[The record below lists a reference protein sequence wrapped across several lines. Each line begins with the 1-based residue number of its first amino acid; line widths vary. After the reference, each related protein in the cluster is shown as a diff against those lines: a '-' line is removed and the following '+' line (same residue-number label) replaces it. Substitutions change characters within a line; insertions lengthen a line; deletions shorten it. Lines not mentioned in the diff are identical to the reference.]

1 MKTLFA
7 ALAMLATGLAAAP
20 PAQAQALREVTY
32 VYSGPTSYYW
42 DIFIA
47 QERGFLKEEGVKLDM
62 IMADNVAQ
70 QTQMLVTGAVQII
83 GANAEVALVAMEK
96 GAPITIVGAQTAK
109 QGFVFMARPEIKT
122 YADLK
127 GKLLGATQLQDA
139 SATMLMELLK
149 KNGVARDSYDMIAL
163 GGTPNR
169 FAALTNGAVAGTLL
183 SPPLDYRAA
192 SLGMRKLGYAFE
204 AFDGPQVVYTVQKA
218 WAQKNED
225 TLVRFL
231 RAAARGMAF
240 LYDPANREASADI
253 LVKTIGGTKEDA
265 LKNYDDWMGSNKVM
279 AENLRIT
286 PQGLQ
291 AFLDLRGSKEDP
303 AKFLDLSYLEKALA
317 KK

>member
-7 ALAMLATGLAAAP
+7 ALAILAGGLASAA
-20 PAQAQALREVTY
+20 PAQAQAPREMSY
-32 VYSGPTSYYW
+32 AYAGPTSYYW

-47 QERGFLKEEGVKLDM
+47 QERGYLKEEGVKLDL
-62 IMADNVAQ
+62 IMTDNVAQ

-83 GANAEVALVAMEK
+83 GANAEVALTAMEK

-149 KNGVARDSYDMIAL
+149 KNGVERDSYDMIAL

-169 FAALTNGAVAGTLL
+169 FAALNNGAVAGTLL
-183 SPPLDYRAA
+183 SPPLDYTAA

-204 AFDGPQVVYTVQKA
+204 AFDGPQVVYTVQKD
-218 WAQKNED
+218 WARKNED

-265 LKNYDDWMGSNKVM
+265 LKNYDDWMGPNKVM
-279 AENLRIT
+279 AENLAIT
-286 PQGLQ
+286 PQGLK

-303 AKFLDLSYLEKALA
+303 AKFLDLSYLEKALGN
-317 KK
+317 K